1 MKERL
6 SFSRRPGLQ
15 QAHHAMSKYSAV
27 LGWIGIAAIA
37 VTLAACGKKEEAA
50 PTAGPAA
57 TAGKSAAQIAVEA
70 AKPLCQGGKTI
81 TIVWEAGLQSLDPLN
96 FSGPKWEQETG
107 CKVKVIE
114 VPTAEMF
121 TKIMQE
127 YRAGTGA
134 YDALNVIP
142 AWMPD
147 LAQAGALEVLDPYV
161 DKYGFRGELQTIAAT
176 YRDNQMTVNGKIYG
190 FPDDGDVFLFY
201 YRKDIFAREDL
212 KKAFKAKYGYDLAPP
227 KTWKEFDDM
236 GSFLTEALKKE
247 GVYGAAFFREPPYT
261 MYMFQ
266 ERFRVEGG
274 KFFDADTMKA
284 TVNSPIGVKVF
295 TEMRKENRF
304 MPPGVEKFGFVEN
317 LATFLD
323 GKSAMTISW
332 PPYGRFAA
340 GYLSEEK
347 ALAWVPKSKI
357 AGKVGYAL
365 PPGGHPELAAGFA
378 LSVASTSK
386 NKEAAYLFIQW
397 LNSEDVSNQRVQL
410 PYALRDPF
418 RDSHFTNPGY
428 LKLWPDAKDYLA
440 ALGEGAKTGLLDLSL
455 IQTDKYEEALR
466 QGISRLW
473 AGDDQK
479 KILDDVAKQWDAV
492 TKQVGVEKQKAVYAG
507 WAAKS
512 GAYPK

>member
-1 MKERL
+1 MKNRFTSSGWMGRRAVAL
-6 SFSRRPGLQ
+6 LTVTFATLFSIGV
-15 QAHHAMSKYSAV
+15 AHAQ
-27 LGWIGIAAIA
+27 
-37 VTLAACGKKEEAA
+37 
-50 PTAGPAA
+50 
-57 TAGKSAAQIAVEA
+57 SAAKTAADA
-70 AKPLCQGGKTI
+70 AKKICAGKTI
-81 TIVWEAGLQSLDPLN
+81 TIVWEAGLQSLDPTN
-96 FSGPKWEQETG
+96 FSGPLWEKETG
-107 CKVKVIE
+107 CKVKVVE

-147 LAQAGALEVLDPYV
+147 LVQAGALEQLDKYV
-161 DKYGFRGELQTIAAT
+161 DKYGFRDELKKIAPT

-212 KKAFKAKYGYDLAPP
+212 KKEFEAKYKYPLAPP
-227 KTWKEFDDM
+227 KTWKQFDEI
-236 GSFLTEALKKE
+236 GSFLTEKLKKD
-247 GVYGAAFFREPPYT
+247 GTYGAAFFREPPYT

-274 KFFDADTMKA
+274 KFFDANMKA

-295 TEMRKENRF
+295 TEMRNENRF

-317 LATFLD
+317 LATFLK
-323 GKSAMTISW
+323 GESAMTISW

-340 GYLSEEK
+340 GYLGNEK
-347 ALAWVPKSKI
+347 ALDWVPKSTI

-365 PPGGHPELAAGFA
+365 PPGGHPQLAAGFA
-378 LSVASTSK
+378 LSVASSSK

-397 LNSEDVSNQRVQL
+397 LNSEEISTKRVQL

-418 RDSHFTNPGY
+418 RDSHFTDPVY

-440 ALGEGAKTGLLDLSL
+440 ALKAGSQTGLLDLSL

-473 AGDDQK
+473 ANEDPK
-479 KILDDVAKQWDAV
+479 KILDDVAKQWDDTTA
-492 TKQVGVEKQKAVYAG
+492 KVGAEKQKAVYNA